1 MRLFS
6 TKMVGNLLGFGCVA
20 AVGALAA
27 STASAAAI
35 YGIDDQNNLFS
46 FDSAAPQTVLTA
58 HFISGLNPNEHLV
71 GIDFQPVMTNPLLY
85 GIGSSGQLYT
95 LNQATGAAT
104 PVGPGF
110 GLLSGNSYG
119 MDVDPV
125 SGNIRLVSD
134 TDVNTVINAASGLAE
149 TPPHTALH
157 YAGNTPNPNVV
168 GTGYSFNQPT
178 SGLSTLYGID
188 SDTDSLVRIGSP
200 GGTADSPNNGNLTTI
215 GALGVNT
222 SNFVGFDVS
231 ANNIGVAALE
241 PLTSG
246 VSHLYGVDLNTGQA
260 VDQGVILGGIRVVDL
275 TITPGDTSFV
285 LPEPGSLLVFGAMT
299 LGLGLRRRRA

>member
-58 HFISGLNPNEHLV
+58 SFVSGLKSNEHLV

-95 LNQATGAAT
+95 LNPSTGAAT
-104 PVGPGF
+104 AVGPGF
-110 GLLSGNSYG
+110 GPLSGNSYG
-119 MDVDPV
+119 MDVDPI

-134 TDVNTVINAASGLAE
+134 TDINTVINATTGTATAHNTLKYSG
-149 TPPHTALH
+149 
-157 YAGNTPNPNVV
+157 GTPNPNVV
-168 GTGYSFNQPT
+168 GTGYSFNQPG
-178 SGLSTLYGID
+178 SGVSTLYGID

-200 GGTADSPNNGNLTTI
+200 GGTADSPDNGNLTTI
-215 GALGVNT
+215 GSLGVNT